1 MEEIKLNTALAIA
14 FVAFAGLVIGGLTVI
29 SPTTIQSASAAA
41 GSGGRECSEF
51 EGAERCVAGGG
62 GSGTGGGGFGGSGE
76 IIVCNEILH
85 CDTPFVAGGGG
96 SGTGGG
102 GGGGI
107 NTDDCTTDAN
117 GDLTCETAP
126 GGGGGGVGG
135 GGNR

>member
-62 GSGTGGGGFGGSGE
+62 GSGTGGGGR
-76 IIVCNEILH
+76 
-85 CDTPFVAGGGG
+85 
-96 SGTGGG
+96 
-102 GGGGI
+102 GGI
-107 NTDDCTTDAN
+107 NTGDCTTDAN

-135 GGNR
+135 GSNR

>member
-62 GSGTGGGGFGGSGE
+62 GSGTGGGGGGGSGE
-76 IIVCNEILH
+76 LLFAMKSCNVILLLLLAVE
-85 CDTPFVAGGGG
+85 VA
-96 SGTGGG
+96 
-102 GGGGI
+102 
-107 NTDDCTTDAN
+107 AQVAVAA
-117 GDLTCETAP
+117 EE
-126 GGGGGGVGG
+126 
-135 GGNR
+135 